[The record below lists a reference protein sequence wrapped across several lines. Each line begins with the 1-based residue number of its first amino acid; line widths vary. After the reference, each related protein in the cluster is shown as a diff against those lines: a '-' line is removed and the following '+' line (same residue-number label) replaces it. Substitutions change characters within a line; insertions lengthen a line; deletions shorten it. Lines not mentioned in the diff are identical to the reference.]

1 MKSIPPHWRAS
12 LVLTPIVLVTAR
24 SGNSDWL
31 LAAIVTISAYIAM
44 GGCRAG
50 LGPGSIRARA
60 SRLRRHVVTVP
71 FLVSAFMDNN
81 VGKYPDLADWFFW
94 RNCHGVRQNSGFN
107 PASPRGC
114 RLVSVAR
121 K

>member
-44 GGCRAG
+44 DRCRAS
-50 LGPGSIRARA
+50 LEPASIRARA
-60 SRLRRHVVTVP
+60 PRAYAASVP

-81 VGKYPDLADWFFW
+81 ILKYPDRADWFLAELPMGPPEF
-94 RNCHGVRQNSGFN
+94 RFQSG
-107 PASPRGC
+107 ASTGC
-114 RLVSVAR
+114 RC
-121 K
+121 